1 VALIDTQRAVLA
13 LCFRAQP
20 PAEALHAL
28 GGGPQ
33 WLVYRELVRERLLRE
48 LKVALPR
55 TAALCTP
62 AVLDETFVWQ
72 LEHAPPRTRYFREVV
87 RAFVEAALAR
97 WAEDPGLPPA
107 CRDMARYELALW
119 DVSDLDARPDGALQ
133 EFAFDRVPVVSGAL
147 ALLEVGH
154 AVHLPECSPGT
165 HYLCV
170 HRQHDGER
178 PRTFRLTR
186 PTYELL
192 RELCAGER
200 SVSESVRQLA
210 AAGGARIDAAYLDA
224 LCATLAQFIEVGI
237 VLGSR

>member
-1 VALIDTQRAVLA
+1 VLAVLGQ
-13 LCFRAQP
+13 RR
-20 PAEALHAL
+20 E
-28 GGGPQ
+28 

-48 LKVALPR
+48 IKVALPR

-62 AVLDETFVWQ
+62 AVLEATFVWQ
-72 LEHAPPRTRYFREVV
+72 LERQPPRTRYFREVV
-87 RAFVEAALAR
+87 RAFVDGALAR
-97 WAEDPGLPPA
+97 WAEDASLHPA

-119 DVSDLDARPDGALQ
+119 DVSDLPARPGDPVQ

-147 ALLEVGH
+147 ALLEVEHG
-154 AVHLPECSPGT
+154 VHLPDCPPGK

-170 HRQHDGER
+170 HRQHDDER
-178 PRTFRLTR
+178 PRPYRLTR
-186 PTYELL
+186 PTYDLL
-192 RELCAGER
+192 TQLCAGER

-210 AAGGARIDAAYLDA
+210 AAAGARIDAAYLDA